1 MWSQNHSKTF
11 DYSISLH
18 TDAICTEHGLM
29 RHSGEEQQ
37 LIVEDSLKISHLN
50 CVFCKAQC
58 KYLKDIYY
66 VVFGFTHERDAN
78 SYVKYAKTEIK

>member
-11 DYSISLH
+11 HDSISLH

-37 LIVEDSLKISHLN
+37 VIVEDSQKFSNLN
-50 CVFCKAQC
+50 CVFCM
-58 KYLKDIYY
+58 
-66 VVFGFTHERDAN
+66 
-78 SYVKYAKTEIK
+78 YAKPSVSISMTFMMLFLVLHMKDMQIVM